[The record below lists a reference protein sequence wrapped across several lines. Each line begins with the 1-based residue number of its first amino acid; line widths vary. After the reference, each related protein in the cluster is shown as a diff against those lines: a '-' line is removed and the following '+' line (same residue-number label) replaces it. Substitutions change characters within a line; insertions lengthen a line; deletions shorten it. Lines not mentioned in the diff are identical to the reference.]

1 MSAESA
7 GDLLSDLDHSEIL
20 LRLVVGEGEDGVEG
34 TPEDLAG
41 VFFEAPEEVLG
52 GGGLGSS
59 SPFLGLWA
67 AGLFPSLEEERLK
80 ASQDLLSFGL
90 TDQRDP
96 GGGFLLE
103 VEKEGGHLQGPD
115 MVVELGDRRQL
126 PENRGVAKGMGRG
139 KGEGGAPEI
148 GDHRSPDRGK
158 HAQGGGPLPA
168 PLFVKPQ
175 ESPSRG

>member
-80 ASQDLLSFGL
+80 ASRISFRSASRTREPREAVFSLRSRRKAAIFKGQ
-90 TDQRDP
+90 TWGSNSAIAVSSGRI
-96 GGGFLLE
+96 GA
-103 VEKEGGHLQGPD
+103 LQK
-115 MVVELGDRRQL
+115 
-126 PENRGVAKGMGRG
+126 AW
-139 KGEGGAPEI
+139 GEGKE
-148 GDHRSPDRGK
+148 R
-158 HAQGGGPLPA
+158 
-168 PLFVKPQ
+168 
-175 ESPSRG
+175 